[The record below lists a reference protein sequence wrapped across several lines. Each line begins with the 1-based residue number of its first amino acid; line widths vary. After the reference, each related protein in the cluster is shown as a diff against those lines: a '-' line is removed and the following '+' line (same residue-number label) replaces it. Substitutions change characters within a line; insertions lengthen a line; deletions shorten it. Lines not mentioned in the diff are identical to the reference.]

1 MGDITIRREVRK
13 DHSCDVRVRDGRKDG
28 ATKRKKQDKTEDN
41 SQQKRQTNDKDRK
54 LVRNYES
61 KR

>member
-13 DHSCDVRVRDGRKDG
+13 DHSCDVRVRNGRKDG
-28 ATKRKKQDKTEDN
+28 ATKRKKQEKLKTTASKKDK
-41 SQQKRQTNDKDRK
+41 TNDKDRK